1 MCAITI
7 VEIMEVC
14 FAISHESQ
22 VLSPRYDMDACV
34 ATLFGGGG
42 SGLELRVG
50 SSEKLDP
57 THNTIPK
64 IFCLT

>member
-34 ATLFGGGG
+34 ATLFGGEARDL
-42 SGLELRVG
+42 S
-50 SSEKLDP
+50 
-57 THNTIPK
+57 
-64 IFCLT
+64 